1 METFGTIK
9 NKILIKL
16 TESYG
21 DDKFKEHLNK
31 VFRPIMENESLKE
44 LYSLY
49 EEIETMSFG
58 DKETAIIYV
67 DEISKVLNTRYDKM
81 TDTFHTRLLKTINE
95 HLKDVECKPN
105 ELYEHLDTLLIPDTL
120 TNISKKVLA
129 KKKLVEHL
137 TTPKTIENVTFKSVN
152 ENLLNSVL
160 VNNFNVSYD
169 EQLTENEREKLKD
182 YMSLSGKE
190 IQEKFSELKES
201 VYEKLDTL
209 SEGEKDFTEKSKQV
223 KDEVGEM
230 GVTRYNLFRLE
241 DLSNNLI

>member
-21 DDKFKEHLNK
+21 DNQFKEHLNK
-31 VFRPIMENESLKE
+31 VFKPIMENESLKE

-49 EEIETMSFG
+49 EEIETMSFE
-58 DKETAIIYV
+58 DKETATLYV
-67 DEISKVLNTRYDKM
+67 DEISKVLNTRYNKM
-81 TDTFHTRLLKTINE
+81 TDTFHTRLLNTINE
-95 HLKDVECKPN
+95 HLKDIECKPN

-120 TNISKKVLA
+120 TNISKKVVA

-169 EQLTENEREKLKD
+169 EKLTENEKEKLKD
-182 YMSLSGKE
+182 YMSLNHE
-190 IQEKFSELKES
+190 DIQHKFSELKES

-209 SEGEKDFTEKSKQV
+209 VEGEKDFTQKSKQV
-223 KDEVGEM
+223 KKEVEEM
-230 GVTRYNLFRLE
+230 EINRYNLFRLE
-241 DLSNNLI
+241 DLSNGLT